1 MAGLA
6 RLTRSTHPP
15 GFAEMVRDD
24 APAAPLSARERAMLV
39 YAEALTRDPG
49 AMREAHVVALR
60 EAGLRDE
67 DILHLNL
74 VCCYFAYANR
84 LTLGLG
90 VALEPESHG
99 D

>member
-6 RLTRSTHPP
+6 RLTRRTHPP
-15 GFAEMVRDD
+15 GFAQSVRDD
-24 APAAPLSARERAMLV
+24 PPSAPLSERERALLA

-49 AMREAHVVALR
+49 SMREAHVVALR

-67 DILHLNL
+67 EILHLNL

-90 VALEPESHG
+90 VQLEPDGHG
-99 D
+99 G